1 MKPRRGEREIAIA
14 VAVAAVLAITGCS
27 RSLTPASAY
36 AADAVVNT
44 QPVYADQAAAPYQED
59 PAATACAQPM
69 AGYVPPSYDSRYG
82 VRMVR
87 PRQVVVVQ
95 PPVYE
100 QRREVR
106 RGRSTGR
113 SVAIVAGSA
122 GVGAAIGA
130 IAGGGKGAGIGAIAG
145 GSGGFIYDRMTH
157 NR

>member
-1 MKPRRGEREIAIA
+1 MKPRRCEREIAIA

-59 PAATACAQPM
+59 PAAAPCAQPM

-87 PRQVVVVQ
+87 PRQVVVQ
-95 PPVYE
+95 PLVYE

-106 RGRSTGR
+106 HGRSTGR